1 MIAFDSWVIDSSYL
15 YGFLCNIWIS
25 QFSHS
30 EDCIQR
36 SHDPSPGSVPAWVLV
51 ATEPRILRHT
61 VLPVAQSFFD
71 YGFPFQWPT
80 SKASPLEPKS
90 VAYVRTHTHLLT
102 HYFLQIL
109 YSPHFCLQFSHS
121 LTIVLVATTLVATT
135 TPLRRRVV
143 LVSPE
148 HDPRAPR
155 RQFHPS
161 SRKSPRFRRR
171 YPWGWCLSPAS
182 MHLAN
187 GIDRDGYSVGYW
199 MVICLC
205 IYIIIDLIV
214 INSNKNMIN
223 YSNNNYWKINVNKMF
238 VNNFICK

>member
-90 VAYVRTHTHLLT
+90 VAYVRTHTHT
-102 HYFLQIL
+102 
-109 YSPHFCLQFSHS
+109 CS
-121 LTIVLVATTLVATT
+121 LTIFSRYYTYHIFVYNFRIAS
-135 TPLRRRVV
+135 PLFWSPQHWSPQPPRYGG
-143 LVSPE
+143 VSY
-148 HDPRAPR
+148 
-155 RQFHPS
+155 S
-161 SRKSPRFRRR
+161 SRLSMIHVHRDASSTHLPESRR
-171 YPWGWCLSPAS
+171 GFVDGTHEDDVCLLHRCTWP
-182 MHLAN
+182 ME
-187 GIDRDGYSVGYW
+187 
-199 MVICLC
+199 
-205 IYIIIDLIV
+205 LIGTD
-214 INSNKNMIN
+214 ILLDIE
-223 YSNNNYWKINVNKMF
+223 W
-238 VNNFICK
+238 